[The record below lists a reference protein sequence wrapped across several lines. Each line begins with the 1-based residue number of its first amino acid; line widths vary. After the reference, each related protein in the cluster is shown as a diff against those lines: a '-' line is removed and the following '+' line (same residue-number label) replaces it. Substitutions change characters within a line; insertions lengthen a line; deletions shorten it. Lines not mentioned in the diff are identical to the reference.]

1 MPTAQP
7 CQGKGLTTQMVT
19 WKLSIFWSM
28 DEQLRE
34 ASTQLTTLQLSSRA
48 ILILMAVKAA
58 PYSKYFFTMKNIRT
72 HQVLNIY
79 AKQTI
84 NNSFTQQS
92 FASFEM
98 HQCFYQYRAMDLHCT
113 EKTWRHLGYPSI
125 ANLSVIT
132 EGKLK

>member
-28 DEQLRE
+28 DEQPRE

-92 FASFEM
+92 FA
-98 HQCFYQYRAMDLHCT
+98 
-113 EKTWRHLGYPSI
+113 
-125 ANLSVIT
+125 
-132 EGKLK
+132 